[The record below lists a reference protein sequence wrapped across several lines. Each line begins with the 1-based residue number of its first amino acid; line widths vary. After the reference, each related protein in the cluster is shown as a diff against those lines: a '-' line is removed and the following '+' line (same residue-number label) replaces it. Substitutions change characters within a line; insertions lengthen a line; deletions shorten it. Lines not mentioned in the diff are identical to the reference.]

1 MESCRLISWK
11 VSGRAKKFQSFISLR
26 TVFESDSLIDLE
38 QFVFCSFSLLQRT
51 FQSKSTTRMDLTK
64 SALLTSERQFSRE
77 PATGTLLF
85 CFFQHF
91 SHFFPFIFIY
101 VFVPFIKGKNTEHW
115 NKKKKEKNHSF
126 HCKLFDRRKDLQP
139 FFVTFKRF

>member
-77 PATGTLLF
+77 PATGTTFL
-85 CFFQHF
+85 
-91 SHFFPFIFIY
+91 FFPTLFSFFSIY
-101 VFVPFIKGKNTEHW
+101 FHLCIC
-115 NKKKKEKNHSF
+115 SF
-126 HCKLFDRRKDLQP
+126 HKRKKHWTLKQEKEREKSQFSLQTIWSSQRFTT
-139 FFVTFKRF
+139 FFCDI